1 MARCGRLRNIWLR
14 LVASVALA
22 WLPRAVSAGDL
33 AERVV
38 IVYNT
43 EDPDSRPLAETY
55 AEKRGVPTNQICGI
69 SIRVAETISRK
80 EYDEKVRDPIWRF
93 LTRQGLLEQEPR
105 MIMDPVLGKV
115 PGLSTVS
122 AKVSCLVLMYG
133 VPLRIENDPD
143 VVEKLPDNVQEGFRR
158 NEASVE
164 SELATLPSTGAK
176 ISGFLRNPFFQSGS
190 GGFGASLNREM
201 LLVGRLD
208 GPDPQTVRRMID
220 DALTAERYGLHG
232 RAYFDWRGVQD
243 KAYEKGN
250 DWIRGAYRSFHE
262 AGYECDFDDQPETF
276 DEDYPMTDVAIYA
289 GWYAENVVGPFLR
302 PDFHFK
308 TGAVAYHLHSFS
320 GTSVRTRT
328 TRWVGPLLAKG
339 AAATLGN
346 VFEPYLSYTPRIDI
360 FFQRLLEGAPFLEA
374 GYYSEPVLSWQTTF
388 VGDPLYR
395 PFAASLDEQIERLE
409 ADHKP
414 DVEWAY
420 LRKINLL
427 VAQNDST
434 KAEDLCR
441 RKAGA
446 LRSEVL
452 YEKLGDL
459 LHAGHR
465 NAEAIKAYA
474 KADERQTDSYRHIRV
489 VTKMATAYE
498 AGRQTAQAL
507 AVYEGLATTY
517 PSNHNVLGFYQR
529 AHDLAV
535 TVGDEARVKSLQAKI
550 DELVAARQKPAGPV
564 PNEAGE
570 QEKK

>member
-1 MARCGRLRNIWLR
+1 MARCGRLRSVWLR
-14 LVASVALA
+14 LVASIALA
-22 WLPRAVSAGDL
+22 WLPRIAGAGYL

-43 EDPDSRPLAETY
+43 EDPDSWPLAETY
-55 AEKRGVPTNQICGI
+55 AQKRGVPTNQICGI

-80 EYDEKVRDPIWRF
+80 EYEEKIRNPIWHF
-93 LTRQGLLEQEPR
+93 LTRQGLLEQEPQT
-105 MIMDPVLGKV
+105 IMDPVLGNV
-115 PGLSTVS
+115 PGLRTVS
-122 AKVSCLVLMYG
+122 AKVSYLLLMYG
-133 VPLRIENDPD
+133 VPLRIEHDPD
-143 VVEKLPDNVQEGFRR
+143 VVEKLPANVQEGFRR
-158 NEASVE
+158 NDASVE
-164 SELATLPSTGAK
+164 SELATLPTTGAR

-190 GGFGASLNREM
+190 GGFGASFNREM

-220 DALTAERYGLHG
+220 DALTVERYGLQG
-232 RAYFDWRGVQD
+232 RAYFDWRGIQ
-243 KAYEKGN
+243 EKGYAQAD
-250 DWIRGAYRSFHE
+250 DWIRGAYRLFHE
-262 AGYECDFDDQPETF
+262 AGYECDFDDQPATF
-276 DEDYPMTDVAIYA
+276 DQDYPMTDVAIYT

-302 PDFHFK
+302 PEFHFK

-320 GTSVRTRT
+320 GSSVRTRT
-328 TRWVGPLLAKG
+328 TFWVGPLLAKG
-339 AAATLGN
+339 AAATMGN
-346 VFEPYLSYTPRIDI
+346 VFEPYVLFTPHVDM
-360 FFQRLLEGAPFLEA
+360 FFQRLLDGAPFLEA
-374 GYYSEPVLSWQTTF
+374 GYCSQPVLSWQTTF

-395 PFAASLDEQIERLE
+395 PFAASLDVQIERLE

-441 RKAGA
+441 RKAET

-459 LHAGHR
+459 LHAGRR

-474 KADERQTDSYRHIRV
+474 KADETQADSYRHIRV

-498 AGRQTAQAL
+498 EGRQTAQAL
-507 AVYEGLATTY
+507 AVYERLATAY
-517 PSNHNVLGFYQR
+517 PSNHNVLGFYER

-535 TVGDEARVKSLQAKI
+535 TVGDEARAKSLQAKI
-550 DELVAARQKPAGPV
+550 DEITAARQKPAGPV
-564 PNEAGE
+564 PSGATE